1 MAALL
6 LKGGAQVD
14 SRDAEGRTPLMVAA
28 GKGNSEVVAVLLERG
43 ATTRAVDDIDG
54 ETPLHLAADSGSE
67 EVVEMLLAAGADI
80 NVASTSN
87 GGAPLFFAAYF
98 GHADLIEF
106 MLAHGADLEKKLTG
120 MGRRMS
126 IDQLLDHAVAEGWVV
141 VNGSRI
147 IAGAT
152 DPELPASA
160 DRFVPVPEFGE
171 NAGSPRTR
179 IHDSRAGL
187 VHLVRAALIK
197 RCVSAER
204 RAPGLVMLPG
214 LSRKNQALSPIR
226 P

>member
-1 MAALL
+1 
-6 LKGGAQVD
+6 
-14 SRDAEGRTPLMVAA
+14 
-28 GKGNSEVVAVLLERG
+28 
-43 ATTRAVDDIDG
+43 
-54 ETPLHLAADSGSE
+54 
-67 EVVEMLLAAGADI
+67 
-80 NVASTSN
+80 
-87 GGAPLFFAAYF
+87 
-98 GHADLIEF
+98 
-106 MLAHGADLEKKLTG
+106 

-171 NAGSPRTR
+171 NAGSPRAR

-197 RCVSAER
+197 RCVSRSVEPR
-204 RAPGLVMLPG
+204 GWSC
-214 LSRKNQALSPIR
+214 SRGSARENQALSPIVRDATR
-226 P
+226 PDNRHCMSPNRRRHYI